1 MLKGKHFS
9 EFGIKGLE
17 IFPKRESVKLIFPHL
32 LEELL
37 RSLDFLHL
45 FRKHRIILNVWRKF
59 KDKAEQ
65 YIQSIASN
73 IHNFSI
79 SQVLYFLE

>member
-17 IFPKRESVKLIFPHL
+17 IFPKRESVQLILPHL

-37 RSLDFLHL
+37 RILDFLHL
-45 FRKHRIILNVWRKF
+45 FRKHRIILNVLREF
-59 KDKAEQ
+59 EDKAEE
-65 YIQSIASN
+65 YINQSHPIYTTS
-73 IHNFSI
+73 
-79 SQVLYFLE
+79 LFLRLFTF